1 MVREQGSIIISRVA
15 LDEAGNA
22 RAYFS
27 DPLGYNMD
35 IMYQRRY
42 MAHIYKDTGFYKQ

>member
-1 MVREQGSIIISRVA
+1 MVRDRGNLIISRVA
-15 LDEAGNA
+15 LDENGHA

-42 MAHIYKDTGFYKQ
+42 SLHIWKDGGNWRQ